1 LDSRLVPFQHLF
13 SPFVTLIFGSQM
25 AALSVIGTNLLTPAM
40 VPLTKNTGGTSV
52 SDPNAG
58 TTSPNTEPDM
68 TTTPITTSDK
78 AGAGILTFLIIV
90 GVIGGAW
97 WINVE

>member
-1 LDSRLVPFQHLF
+1 
-13 SPFVTLIFGSQM
+13 M
-25 AALSVIGTNLLTPAM
+25 AALSVIGTNLLTSAM
-40 VPLTKNTGGTSV
+40 VPLTKGTGGNSV
-52 SDPNAG
+52 SNPEAG
-58 TTSPNTEPDM
+58 TESPNTQPGA
-68 TTTPITTSDK
+68 TVKPITTSDR

>member
-1 LDSRLVPFQHLF
+1 
-13 SPFVTLIFGSQM
+13 M
-25 AALSVIGTNLLTPAM
+25 AALSVIGTNLLTPDMA
-40 VPLTKNTGGTSV
+40 PLTKSTGGTSA
-52 SDPNAG
+52 SDPEAG
-58 TTSPNTEPDM
+58 TTSPNTQPDAP
-68 TTTPITTSDK
+68 TTPITTSDR

>member
-1 LDSRLVPFQHLF
+1 
-13 SPFVTLIFGSQM
+13 M
-25 AALSVIGTNLLTPAM
+25 A
-40 VPLTKNTGGTSV
+40 PLTKSTGGTSA

-58 TTSPNTEPDM
+58 TTSPNAQSDTPM
-68 TTTPITTSDK
+68 TPITTGDR